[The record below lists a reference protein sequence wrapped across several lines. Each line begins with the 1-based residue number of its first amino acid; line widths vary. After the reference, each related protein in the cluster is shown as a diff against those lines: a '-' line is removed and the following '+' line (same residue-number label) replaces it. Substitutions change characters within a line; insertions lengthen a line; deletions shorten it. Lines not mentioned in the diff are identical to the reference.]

1 MTVITYNEK
10 QIDFGDLFDFFD
22 NEFNW
27 TYLGDTL
34 AFCCDKLE
42 PETITP
48 LNPSDSNYLL
58 FVKSL
63 VFIHQHEYD
72 LMWGFNLEF
81 NSYGRPFQFMRK
93 QMLTNDQKINFKKRL
108 VHSNNNC
115 TFVPLSDKSENND
128 MAKKKTET
136 AIALIE
142 STAATKL
149 FESTS
154 AKLSLVLAKCAE
166 AAITSPEQAE
176 AVTANAKELK
186 AVIDDGDALRKE
198 YKDPYYKAGVTI
210 DAAFKA
216 VIGDA
221 PAVLDKQK
229 QLLGAWNQVL
239 AAEKAKRDAEANVL
253 RQAEEAKKQLAQ
265 TEIGQI
271 GVFLIELEKNSIEA
285 ITAITDRK
293 QLRGIWDSNIAP
305 YLDKYEQ
312 FKALAEHAKGVIT
325 RIAAFGHAKDAVL
338 SAPNPVKDQTFTIEK
353 SKAIV
358 AAKNAEAEIVT
369 AITQAQHQVA
379 VVAEVAKSDITQ
391 AQIAD
396 KVETV
401 VETRRSPIKY
411 EVIDITLCPA
421 DFTMTVINEDYM
433 KKVISEHAAAIDAN
447 PLIVPGIR
455 FYRDAIVKL

>member
-1 MTVITYNEK
+1 MTTITYNEK
-10 QIDFGDLFDFFD
+10 QIDFGDLDAFFAIEP
-22 NEFNW
+22 NFIYFCN
-27 TYLGDTL
+27 TL
-34 AFCCDKLE
+34 DLCRTLQ

-48 LNPSDSNYLL
+48 LNPSDPNYML

-63 VFIHQHEYD
+63 VYIHETRTD
-72 LMWGFNLEF
+72 LVNGFCLEF
-81 NSYGRPFQFMRK
+81 NSHGRPFQQVRK
-93 QMLTNDQKINFKKRL
+93 QLLTNDQKINFKKKL

-128 MAKKKTET
+128 MAKKAKTET

-166 AAITSPEQAE
+166 VAITSPEQAE

-186 AVIDDGDALRKE
+186 AIIDDGDALRKE
-198 YKDPYYKAGVTI
+198 VKDPYYKAGVTI

-239 AAEKAKRDAEANVL
+239 AAEKAKRDAEANAL

-265 TEIGQI
+265 TEVGQI
-271 GVFLIELEKNSIEA
+271 GLFLITHEKNCIEA
-285 ITAITDRK
+285 IASATDAK
-293 QLRGIWDSNIAP
+293 QLGGIWKSSVEP
-305 YLDKYEQ
+305 YLNFGQ
-312 FKALAEHAKGVIT
+312 FKSLATIAEGVIT
-325 RIAAFGHAKDAVL
+325 RISAFGHAKAAAL
-338 SAPNPVKDQTFTIEK
+338 TAPSPVKDQIFAIEK

-358 AAKNAEAEIVT
+358 AAQNAETQIYQAIKNEQS
-369 AITQAQHQVA
+369 AIT
-379 VVAEVAKSDITQ
+379 VVAEVAKSEITQ